1 MHRAGYACA
10 PAQAPIAALAALASA
25 LLLIVSLP
33 WAAGAWA
40 QQSARLPKVAIL
52 NGGTAT
58 TKACGAMDF
67 VGAAVPCFLDGMR
80 KLGYVDGQNVSYI
93 FRFAEGDLKKLP
105 ALATELVNLR
115 PDVIVTTAT
124 GADAAARATTTIPIV
139 VGPTSE
145 EMLTRLAGNLARPIG
160 NVTGVTLA
168 SNEQNLKCLQ
178 LVKEIAPAT
187 SQVAL
192 LLNPDSIGSRDYMG
206 MLGPAVT
213 QLGLK
218 LIKIDARNVSDLPQA
233 FAMIAASGANAIFL
247 KDDPE
252 LAGTGTVRKQVSEW
266 AVKRGLPVVSSN
278 AQVATDGGLI
288 SLATDL
294 PGLARRSAF
303 YVHRILQGAKPSD
316 LPIERP
322 TTYKLSV
329 NRRTAKALGLTIPQ
343 SLLLRADE
351 VIE

>member
-1 MHRAGYACA
+1 MERRTFLGSVAIG
-10 PAQAPIAALAALASA
+10 AALFSVLSIAIIAC
-25 LLLIVSLP
+25 
-33 WAAGAWA
+33 AWA
-40 QQSARLPKVAIL
+40 QQPAKLPKVAIL
-52 NGGTAT
+52 NGGAAT
-58 TKACGAMDF
+58 TKACGAVDF
-67 VGAAVPCFLDGMR
+67 VGASVPCFLEGMR
-80 KLGYVDGQNVSYI
+80 NLGYVDGQNVSYV
-93 FRFAEGDLKKLP
+93 FRFAEGDFKKLP

-115 PDVIVTTAT
+115 PDVIVTAGT

-160 NVTGVTLA
+160 NVTGVTLV
-168 SNEQNLKCLQ
+168 SVEQNLKCLQ

-187 SQVAL
+187 SQVAVL
-192 LLNPDSIGSRDYMG
+192 LSPDNIGSRDYLEV
-206 MLGPAVT
+206 LGPAAAL
-213 QLGLK
+213 LGLT

-233 FAMIAASGANAIFL
+233 FAMIGASGANAIFL
-247 KDDPE
+247 RDDPE

-278 AQVATDGGLI
+278 AYVATDGGLI

-294 PGLARRSAF
+294 PALARRSAF
-303 YVHRILQGAKPSD
+303 YVHRILLGAKPSD
-316 LPIERP
+316 LPVERP

-329 NRRTAKALGLTIPQ
+329 NRSTAKALGLTIPQ